1 LVLSSRLSLW
11 QQRTIHAAEI
21 YVSGSN
27 MASVTFDTHKFVRR
41 LREAGFQE
49 DQAEA
54 LTEALRFAIEDSE
67 LVTRKDLQ
75 IELAPVKSDLSVIKW
90 MLGLLLGGVAALVLK
105 SFF

>member
-1 LVLSSRLSLW
+1 
-11 QQRTIHAAEI
+11 
-21 YVSGSN
+21 

-54 LTEALRFAIEDSE
+54 LTEALRFAIDDSE

>member
-1 LVLSSRLSLW
+1 
-11 QQRTIHAAEI
+11 
-21 YVSGSN
+21 

-54 LTEALRFAIEDSE
+54 LTDALRFAIDDSE

-75 IELAPVKSDLSVIKW
+75 IELAPIKSDLSVIKW

>member
-1 LVLSSRLSLW
+1 
-11 QQRTIHAAEI
+11 
-21 YVSGSN
+21 
-27 MASVTFDTHKFVRR
+27 MASVTFHTHKVVRR

-49 DQAEA
+49 NQAEA
-54 LTEALRFAIEDSE
+54 LIEALRFALEYSE

-75 IELAPVKSDLSVIKW
+75 IELAPIKSDLTVVKW

>member
-1 LVLSSRLSLW
+1 
-11 QQRTIHAAEI
+11 
-21 YVSGSN
+21 

-49 DQAEA
+49 NQAEA
-54 LTEALRFAIEDSE
+54 LTEALRFALEDSE

-75 IELAPVKSDLSVIKW
+75 IELAPIKSDLTVVKW
-90 MLGLLLGGVAALVLK
+90 MLGLLLGGVAALVLE